1 MENWPGSFPHREG
14 ARQGGEIAVENS
26 YFSTFST
33 DFSTWV
39 FHSLRESGKGR
50 GVDIIVFDRKQ
61 PLSHFFDRSNFYHT
75 GFLCAKITPLT
86 ASVSQGGKGKKRR
99 KIFEKGIDF
108 AEQTRYNVKLY
119 ENNGKG
125 DATMPN
131 IKSSKKDVISSKI
144 AYEKN
149 KADKSELKTN
159 LKKFDAALVAGDKT
173 VAEAAYKVAV
183 KSVDQAVIKGLL
195 HKNNAARKKS
205 SMTLKLNKLA

>member
-1 MENWPGSFPHREG
+1 M
-14 ARQGGEIAVENS
+14 
-26 YFSTFST
+26 
-33 DFSTWV
+33 
-39 FHSLRESGKGR
+39 GR
-50 GVDIIVFDRKQ
+50 
-61 PLSHFFDRSNFYHT
+61 
-75 GFLCAKITPLT
+75 
-86 ASVSQGGKGKKRR
+86 
-99 KIFEKGIDF
+99 
-108 AEQTRYNVKLY
+108 TRYNVKLY

-159 LKKFDAALVAGDKT
+159 LKKFDAALAGADKAA
-173 VAEAAYKVAV
+173 AEAAYKVAT
-183 KSVDQAVIKGLL
+183 KAVDQAVNKGLL